1 LIRCEM
7 TFQYITNEQL
17 NGFDSYKY
25 SCKDTSPLSN
35 YVMHPFWNNV
45 VKLFPRWIAPNL
57 LTLCGFLFLVSQT
70 ILLWIIDPDLSRG
83 GKKDGIHASVWAYSA
98 FAHFMAHT
106 LDGIDGKQ
114 ARRTGSSSPLGEMFD
129 HGLDS
134 WSTSLFLIN
143 FVTLFGKD
151 EITATETYFLLWI
164 LCINFLCSHWEKYNT
179 GIMYLPWG
187 YDVSQVSIFIAYI
200 VAAFQGT
207 GVFYTSIGGL
217 SVVKWLK
224 ISMYCGSAFTL
235 IVSVK
240 NVVDSMRSGCA
251 KQPNL
256 FESFRPWAPLTL
268 AFTIITLWLFFVVPY
283 DIIHQHQRLVLA
295 LSGVVFANIACRLV
309 VVQMSSTRADLF
321 NPLIVP
327 LLCGAIFDGFFQRV
341 YLAPLNWQLVAVV
354 VSLMHIHYGIG
365 VVRGLANYLNIRVF
379 KIIPIKTN

>member
-1 LIRCEM
+1 M

-35 YVMHPFWNNV
+35 YVMHPFWNNT
-45 VKLFPRWIAPNL
+45 VKLFPRWVAPNC

-70 ILLWIIDPDLSRG
+70 VLLWSVDPKLERG
-83 GKKDGIHASVWAYSA
+83 GLNGDIPHAVWAYSA

-134 WSTSLFLIN
+134 WSTSFFLMN
-143 FVTLFGKD
+143 VVTLFGKD
-151 EITATETYFLLWI
+151 DITPLETYFLLWL
-164 LCINFLCSHWEKYNT
+164 LCANFLCSHWEKYNT

-187 YDVSQVSIFIAYI
+187 YDVSQVTLFVSYI
-200 VAAFQGT
+200 VAAFKGT
-207 GVFYTSIGGL
+207 GVFYNTVFGL
-217 SVVKWLK
+217 SIVSWLK
-224 ISMYCGSAFTL
+224 LSMYGGSIFTI
-235 IVSVK
+235 IVSAK
-240 NVVDSMRSGCA
+240 NVVDVWRAGQS
-251 KQPNL
+251 KQSTL
-256 FESFRPWAPLTL
+256 MECFRPWVPMVL
-268 AFTIITLWLFFVVPY
+268 AFTIVTLWLFFITPY
-283 DIIHQHQRLVLA
+283 DVLNHYTRLVLL

-309 VVQMSSTRADLF
+309 VVQMSSTRADIF

-327 LLCGAIFDGFFQRV
+327 LLVGAIFDGFFARV
-341 YLAPLNWQLVAVV
+341 YLAVPNWKIVAAVAT
-354 VSLMHIHYGIG
+354 LMHMHYGVG

-379 KIIPIKTN
+379 KIIPINSVI